1 MKHDIFYN
9 AFNLIDKIGPA
20 RMKKLINFFGN
31 PEIAWKANWTD
42 LKQAGL
48 EESVIESLI
57 QQRDTFDPEKEFQ
70 KLEQLGIK
78 IITLD
83 NDEYPPSLKEI
94 YNPPF
99 ALYVKGSIRSEN
111 INIAIVGSRKV
122 TPYGK
127 QVTQALARNLA
138 EAGLTIVSGMATGID
153 TIAHT
158 ESLKAGKE
166 TIAVLGNGL
175 DTQNIYPPTNRRL
188 AEEISASGAIISEY
202 PIGTPPLRH
211 HFPSRNRI
219 ISGLSVGVIVTEA
232 TEESGALITAKHAID
247 QNKEIFAVPG
257 SIFSESSV
265 GTNNLIKSGA
275 CPITSA
281 REILEELNLT
291 FATDFIKNRK
301 IVPESAEEKIILD
314 NLSKEPIHID
324 KLAEKTNLSTPKIT
338 ATLTLM
344 EMKGKVKNMGG
355 MMFVCNS

>member
-1 MKHDIFYN
+1 MKYDIFYN
-9 AFNLIDKIGPA
+9 AFSLVDKIGPA
-20 RMKKLINFFGN
+20 RMKKLINFFRD
-31 PEIAWKANWTD
+31 PETAWKASWTD
-42 LKQAGL
+42 FKQAGL
-48 EESVIESLI
+48 EESAIESIIL
-57 QQRDTFDPEKEFQ
+57 QRDRIDPETEFQ
-70 KLEQLGIK
+70 KLEQHGIR
-78 IITLD
+78 IVTLD
-83 NDEYPPSLKEI
+83 NEEYPSSLKEI

-99 ALYVKGSIRSEN
+99 ALYVKGKIRSEN

-153 TIAHT
+153 TIAHI
-158 ESLKAGKE
+158 ESLQAGKE

-175 DTQNIYPPTNRRL
+175 DAQNIYPPTNRKL
-188 AEEISASGAIISEY
+188 AEEISTSGAVISEY

-219 ISGLSVGVIVTEA
+219 ISGLSVGVVVVEA
-232 TEESGALITAKHAID
+232 TEGSGALITAKHALD

-275 CPITSA
+275 HPITSA
-281 REILEELNLT
+281 KEILEELNLT
-291 FATDFIKNRK
+291 LATDFIKNRK

-314 NLSKEPIHID
+314 NLSKEPVHID
-324 KLAEKTNLSTPKIT
+324 KLAEKTNLSASEIT

-355 MMFVCNS
+355 MTFVIS